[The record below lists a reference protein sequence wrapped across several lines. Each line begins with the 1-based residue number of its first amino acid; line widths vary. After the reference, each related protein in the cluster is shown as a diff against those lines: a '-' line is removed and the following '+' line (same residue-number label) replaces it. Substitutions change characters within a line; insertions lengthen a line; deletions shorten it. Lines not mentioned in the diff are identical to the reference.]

1 MIREENTAV
10 NNFLLF
16 SLSSRVKK
24 FQVSLDTQVY
34 SQENEKKKKKGEQM
48 NFNIELFSR
57 AETTYSSSVYVHN
70 VVQSLM
76 LKVPHVH
83 DLGI

>member
-34 SQENEKKKKKGEQM
+34 SQENEKKKKGEQM

-57 AETTYSSSVYVHN
+57 AETTYSSSVYVYN